1 MRWTS
6 AAILDQPQIKPND
19 KIWFATLSS
28 TNQNHKRMVDV
39 YGIQKY
45 NFIVWNLVKS
55 CSSSSLLPSNSV
67 FFRVSRDCNLI
78 DRSVKLF
85 LFKAWLEKL
94 VKDLFTP
101 LGEIIPIQE
110 AQLKQNKNAEDK
122 LYKNRIESILISK
135 DIEQS
140 HKNEKET
147 PAKPKARKKLIC
159 WVCKDKHLFMGC
171 PQFRKKSV
179 RGRKDFVTLCTNCS

>member
-1 MRWTS
+1 M
-6 AAILDQPQIKPND
+6 
-19 KIWFATLSS
+19 
-28 TNQNHKRMVDV
+28 
-39 YGIQKY
+39 
-45 NFIVWNLVKS
+45 
-55 CSSSSLLPSNSV
+55 
-67 FFRVSRDCNLI
+67 I

-135 DIEQS
+135 DLEQS

-147 PAKPKARKKLIC
+147 PAKPEGKKKIN
-159 WVCKDKHLFMGC
+159 M
-171 PQFRKKSV
+171 
-179 RGRKDFVTLCTNCS
+179 LCL